1 MPQHFYYLIPWEIDF
16 MRGTTKI
23 ATCLILL
30 VILLSFGVDAHAI
43 SQQEREALIALYKN
57 TAGDGWTD
65 NSGWRATP
73 LDADGFAMPGTECSW
88 HGVICSSDRVIGL
101 DLYQNLL
108 TGSIPAELE
117 NLAYLEALDLGDNQ
131 LTGSIPPGL
140 GNLGNLNVLWFDSNQ
155 LTGSIPPELGN
166 LDNLAELYLFS
177 NLLTGSIPPELG
189 NLDNLAVLDL
199 GGNQLSGSIPAELG
213 NLDSVEELYLLTNRL
228 SGSIPADLGNLTTLA
243 VLDLAENQLGGSIP
257 ELLGNLANLEFLSL
271 ASNVLI
277 GEIPGSLINLEN
289 LYDLDLCNN
298 DLHTGDA
305 GLRDFLNTVQYGGNW
320 ESCQSQLSPVINTLA
335 FKSCMS
341 ESAATEMDVTAIEP
355 YGDPLSYFW
364 EALDGGQIS
373 GTGESV
379 TFTPP
384 ESDAHACPYRVRLT
398 VSSDVS
404 GLSAEETI
412 EIYVHLAGDANG
424 DGRVN
429 FGDLAILRS
438 QFGQSGDPGS
448 IAADF
453 NADGR
458 VNFGD
463 LAILRNQFG
472 QSGCACP

>member
-1 MPQHFYYLIPWEIDF
+1 
-16 MRGTTKI
+16 
-23 ATCLILL
+23 
-30 VILLSFGVDAHAI
+30 
-43 SQQEREALIALYKN
+43 
-57 TAGDGWTD
+57 
-65 NSGWRATP
+65 
-73 LDADGFAMPGTECSW
+73 
-88 HGVICSSDRVIGL
+88 
-101 DLYQNLL
+101 
-108 TGSIPAELE
+108 
-117 NLAYLEALDLGDNQ
+117 
-131 LTGSIPPGL
+131 
-140 GNLGNLNVLWFDSNQ
+140 
-155 LTGSIPPELGN
+155 
-166 LDNLAELYLFS
+166 
-177 NLLTGSIPPELG
+177 
-189 NLDNLAVLDL
+189 
-199 GGNQLSGSIPAELG
+199 
-213 NLDSVEELYLLTNRL
+213 VEELYLLSNRL
-228 SGSIPADLGNLTTLA
+228 SGSIPTALENLTTLA

-335 FKSCMS
+335 FKSCIS
-341 ESAATEMDVTAIEP
+341 ELAATEMDVTAIEP

-424 DGRVN
+424 DGSGQFHETRQY
-429 FGDLAILRS
+429 S
-438 QFGQSGDPGS
+438 QPCV
-448 IAADF
+448 
-453 NADGR
+453 R
-458 VNFGD
+458 
-463 LAILRNQFG
+463 
-472 QSGCACP
+472 PKW

>member
-101 DLYQNLL
+101 DLFQNLL

-117 NLAYLEALDLGDNQ
+117 NLAYLEELDLGDNQ
-131 LTGSIPPGL
+131 LTGSIPSGL
-140 GNLGNLNVLWFDSNQ
+140 GNLDNLNVLWFNSNQ

-199 GGNQLSGSIPAELG
+199 GGNQL
-213 NLDSVEELYLLTNRL
+213 N
-228 SGSIPADLGNLTTLA
+228 GSIPADLGNLTTLA

-277 GEIPGSLINLEN
+277 GDIPGSLINLEN

-341 ESAATEMDVTAIEP
+341 GSAATEMDVTAIEP

-384 ESDAHACPYRVRLT
+384 ESDAYACPYRVRLT

-424 DGRVN
+424 DGVVN
-429 FGDLAILRS
+429 IMDKVMVRNA
-438 QFGQSGDPGS
+438 FGQRGDPGW
-448 IAADF
+448 IPADV
-453 NADGR
+453 NVDGV
-458 VNFGD
+458 VN
-463 LAILRNQFG
+463 ILDKVVVRSQFG

>member
-101 DLYQNLL
+101 DLFQNLL

-117 NLAYLEALDLGDNQ
+117 NLAYLEELDLGDNQ
-131 LTGSIPPGL
+131 LTGSIPSGL
-140 GNLGNLNVLWFDSNQ
+140 GNLDNLNVLWFNSNQ

-199 GGNQLSGSIPAELG
+199 GGNQL
-213 NLDSVEELYLLTNRL
+213 N
-228 SGSIPADLGNLTTLA
+228 GSIPADLGNLTTLA

-257 ELLGNLANLEFLSL
+257 ELLEIWQTLNSSASL
-271 ASNVLI
+271 
-277 GEIPGSLINLEN
+277 
-289 LYDLDLCNN
+289 
-298 DLHTGDA
+298 
-305 GLRDFLNTVQYGGNW
+305 R
-320 ESCQSQLSPVINTLA
+320 
-335 FKSCMS
+335 MS
-341 ESAATEMDVTAIEP
+341 
-355 YGDPLSYFW
+355 
-364 EALDGGQIS
+364 
-373 GTGESV
+373 
-379 TFTPP
+379 
-384 ESDAHACPYRVRLT
+384 
-398 VSSDVS
+398 
-404 GLSAEETI
+404 
-412 EIYVHLAGDANG
+412 
-424 DGRVN
+424 
-429 FGDLAILRS
+429 
-438 QFGQSGDPGS
+438 
-448 IAADF
+448 
-453 NADGR
+453 
-458 VNFGD
+458 
-463 LAILRNQFG
+463 
-472 QSGCACP
+472 